1 MKGGIS
7 FRRKIIDGDCYK
19 CYFYLLR
26 LKGENCLK
34 RLIPKNVGSLK
45 KQIVEKFDSDR
56 KKINLISTKS
66 FKYLNQYF
74 SMHDRKKLI
83 FHNIF
88 IFLFFYDLRVTFKKR
103 IPLSR
108 IFFILWNINNIRM
121 LRKNER
127 LRVVIFVWFV
137 RNLVDPSRTFW
148 ICMNVTFFGMTRF

>member
-34 RLIPKNVGSLK
+34 RLIPKNVGSIK

-108 IFFILWNINNIRM
+108 IFFYIMKYQQYANASKKWKIEGCN
-121 LRKNER
+121 
-127 LRVVIFVWFV
+127 
-137 RNLVDPSRTFW
+137 
-148 ICMNVTFFGMTRF
+148 ICMIC